1 MSDQLTRN
9 LDAMIYHQRLAERL
23 TDSGLAEYHHAEA
36 LRYRAE
42 AQRLESRAK
51 VGRKITNYSYISLN

>member
-1 MSDQLTRN
+1 MTDQLTRN

-23 TDSGLAEYHHAEA
+23 ADSGLAEYHHAEA

-51 VGRKITNYSYISLN
+51 VGRRLCDYSYLSMN